1 MDDSWMRK
9 KLPHSDHLTAHPTVV
24 SLPYSGQLTLQWSAY
39 PTMVSLP
46 YSGQL
51 TLQWSAYP
59 KVVIEIKDHQNPS
72 HEPLMNKRGNSSPF
86 QYVSW

>member
-9 KLPHSDHLTAHPTVV
+9 KLSHSDHLTAHPTVV

-39 PTMVSLP
+39 PT
-46 YSGQL
+46 
-51 TLQWSAYP
+51 
-59 KVVIEIKDHQNPS
+59 VVIEIKDHQNPS
-72 HEPLMNKRGNSSPF
+72 HEPLMDERGTSSSL